1 MAIVYI
7 VDSNFFIQAHRS
19 TYPLD
24 VALGFWNKVKLLAT
38 AGTIISI
45 DKVRDELY
53 DKNDDLEIWC
63 KTNLPQDFFKD
74 SSAMM
79 SEYVRVSSWASSM
92 QHHYLPHALNE
103 FLAADEADAFLVS
116 YTLADIS
123 NRCIVTQEV
132 SNPNQRNRI
141 KIPDCCD
148 IFSVNYMNIMDMF
161 RTLKETF

>member
-1 MAIVYI
+1 MAVVYI

-24 VALGFWNKVKLLAT
+24 VALGFWNKVKSLAT

-53 DKNDDLEIWC
+53 DKNDDLEAWC
-63 KTNLPQDFFKD
+63 RTNLPEDFFKD
-74 SSAMM
+74 SSSIMT
-79 SEYVRVSSWASSM
+79 EYARISYWASTM
-92 QHHYLPHALNE
+92 RHHYLPNALNE
-103 FLAADEADAFLVS
+103 FLAADEADAFLIA

-132 SNPNQRNRI
+132 SNPNQKNKI

-148 IFSVNYMNIMDMF
+148 NLGVSYLNIMSMF
-161 RTLKETF
+161 RALQETF